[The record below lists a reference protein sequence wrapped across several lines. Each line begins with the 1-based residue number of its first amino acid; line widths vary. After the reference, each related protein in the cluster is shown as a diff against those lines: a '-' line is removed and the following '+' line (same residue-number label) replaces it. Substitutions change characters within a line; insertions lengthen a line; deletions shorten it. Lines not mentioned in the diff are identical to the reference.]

1 MMSQGGISVSP
12 TEWRSLYQN
21 RMPVAPLGIIALEG
35 SKELAMLIDRHL
47 TDQRNAYLVKHSK
60 HGLPDGFARES
71 FLINFECVRFM
82 NGEGKAV
89 IHETVRGHDIYILAD
104 VGNYSCKFKMFGMD
118 CPMSPDD
125 HFQDIKRVIAA
136 IGGRARRITVI
147 MPLLYS
153 GRQHKRQS
161 RESLDCAVALQE
173 LERLGV
179 DNIFTF
185 DAHDPRVQNAIPLT
199 GFNNL
204 YPNYQIIRA
213 LLENEKDL
221 VIDKSRMVVV
231 SPDEGA
237 MGRSIYYASML
248 GLSVNLFYKRR
259 DYSRVINGKNPIVQH
274 EFLGDDI
281 SGKDVLIIDDLIASG
296 ESILDIAR
304 ELKRRKANRIFIA
317 VTFALFTE
325 GLEKFHRAFEEGV
338 ITRVYDTNL
347 TYRTPELMMAPWF
360 VNVDMSE
367 FIAYLIDMLNYDQS
381 ISQLFDPSRKIR
393 ELLKKYQG

>member
-1 MMSQGGISVSP
+1 MSP
-12 TEWRSLYQN
+12 TEWKSLYLAKT
-21 RMPVAPLGIIALEG
+21 PVAPLGIIALEG
-35 SKELAMLIDRHL
+35 SKELATLIDQHL
-47 TDQRNAYLVKHSK
+47 TGQRGEFAIKHQK
-60 HGLPDGFARES
+60 GGLPDGFVRES
-71 FLINFECVRFM
+71 FLINFNCLRFM

-104 VGNYSCKFKMFGMD
+104 VGNYSCKYKMFGLD

-136 IGGRARRITVI
+136 IGGRARRITVL

-204 YPNYQIIRA
+204 FPTYQIIKA
-213 LLENEKDL
+213 LLTNEKDL
-221 VIDKSRMVVV
+221 AIDKSKMVVV

-248 GLSVNLFYKRR
+248 GLNVNLFYKQR
-259 DYSRVINGKNPIVQH
+259 DCSTIINGKNPIVRH
-274 EFLGDDI
+274 EFLGE
-281 SGKDVLIIDDLIASG
+281 SVAGKDILIVDDLIASG
-296 ESILDIAR
+296 ESILNIAR
-304 ELKRRKANRIFIA
+304 ELKQKKANRIYIA
-317 VTFALFTE
+317 VSFALFTE
-325 GLEKFHRAFEEGV
+325 GLANYNRAFEEGV

-347 TYRTPELMMAPWF
+347 TYRTPELMKAPWF

-381 ISQLFDPSRKIR
+381 ISTLFDPSRKIG

>member
-1 MMSQGGISVSP
+1 
-12 TEWRSLYQN
+12 
-21 RMPVAPLGIIALEG
+21 MPVAPLGILALEG
-35 SKELAMLIDRHL
+35 SKELATLIDRHL
-47 TDQRNAYLVKHSK
+47 TGQRGAYLAKHSR
-60 HGLPDGFARES
+60 HGLSDGFARES
-71 FLINFECVRFM
+71 FLINFDCFRFM

-204 YPNYQIIRA
+204 YPTYQIIRA
-213 LLENEKDL
+213 LLQNEKDL

-248 GLSVNLFYKRR
+248 GLNVNLFYKRR
-259 DYSRVINGKNPIVQH
+259 DHSRVVNGKNPIVQH

-304 ELKRRKANRIFIA
+304 ELKRRKANRIYIA

-325 GLEKFHRAFEEGV
+325 GLEKYHRAFEEGV

-347 TYRTPELMMAPWF
+347 TYRTPELMNAPWF

-381 ISQLFDPSRKIR
+381 ISPLFDPTRKIR

>member
-1 MMSQGGISVSP
+1 MSP
-12 TEWRSLYQN
+12 TEWRNLYQKKT
-21 RMPVAPLGIIALEG
+21 PFAPLGIIALEG
-35 SKELAMLIDRHL
+35 SKELANLIDRRL
-47 TDQRNAYLVKHSK
+47 TEQRGEYLAKHQASS
-60 HGLPDGFARES
+60 LPDGFARES
-71 FLINFECVRFM
+71 FLVDFNCFRFM

-89 IHETVRGHDIYILAD
+89 INETVRGHDIYILAD
-104 VGNYSCKFKMFGMD
+104 VGNYSCKFKMFGID
-118 CPMSPDD
+118 CTMSPDD

-147 MPLLYS
+147 MPMLYS

-204 YPNYQIIRA
+204 YPTYQIIRA

-221 VIDKSRMVVV
+221 VINKSRMVVV

-237 MGRSIYYASML
+237 ISRSIYYASML
-248 GLSVNLFYKRR
+248 GLNVNLFYKQR
-259 DYSRVINGKNPIVQH
+259 DYTTIVNGKNPIVKH
-274 EFLGDDI
+274 EFLGDNI
-281 SGKDVLIIDDLIASG
+281 EGMDVLIIDDLIASG

-304 ELKRRKANRIFIA
+304 ELKRRKANRIYIA
-317 VTFALFTE
+317 VTFTLFTE
-325 GLEKFHRAFEEGV
+325 GLENYNRAFEEGC
-338 ITRVYDTNL
+338 ITRVYGTNL
-347 TYRTPELMMAPWF
+347 TYRIPELRKAPWF

-367 FIAYLIDMLNYDQS
+367 FVAYLIDMLNYDQS
-381 ISQLFDPSRKIR
+381 ISPLFDPSRKIG
-393 ELLKKYQG
+393 ELLQKYQG

>member
-1 MMSQGGISVSP
+1 MSP
-12 TEWRSLYQN
+12 TEWRSLYQAKI
-21 RMPVAPLGIIALEG
+21 PFAPLGIIALDG
-35 SKELAMLIDRHL
+35 SKELATLIDRHL
-47 TDQRNAYLVKHSK
+47 TRQRGEFLSK
-60 HGLPDGFARES
+60 HQKKELPDGFIRES
-71 FLINFECVRFM
+71 FLINFNCFRFM

-89 IHETVRGHDIYILAD
+89 IHETVRGHDIFILAD
-104 VGNYSCKFKMFGMD
+104 VGNYSCKFKMFGIE

-147 MPLLYS
+147 MPMLYS

-185 DAHDPRVQNAIPLT
+185 DAHDVRVQNAIPLT

-204 YPNYQIIRA
+204 YPTYQIIKA
-213 LLENEKDL
+213 LLQNEKDI
-221 VIDKSRMVVV
+221 VIDKSKMVVV

-237 MGRSIYYASML
+237 MGRSIYYASIL
-248 GLSVNLFYKRR
+248 GLNVNLFYKQR
-259 DYSRVINGKNPIVQH
+259 DYSTIVDGKNPIVRH

-281 SGKDVLIIDDLIASG
+281 AGMDVLIIDDLIASG

-304 ELKRRKANRIFIA
+304 ELKRRKANRIYIA
-317 VTFALFTE
+317 VSFALFTE
-325 GLEKFHRAFEEGV
+325 GLEKFNRAFEEGI

-347 TYRTPELMMAPWF
+347 TYRTPELMKAPWF

-381 ISQLFDPSRKIR
+381 ISPLFDPSRKIG

>member
-1 MMSQGGISVSP
+1 MSP
-12 TEWRSLYQN
+12 TEWRSLYQTKT
-21 RMPVAPLGIIALEG
+21 PFAPLGIIALEG
-35 SKELAMLIDRHL
+35 SKELATLIDRHL
-47 TDQRNAYLVKHSK
+47 TRQRGEFLAKHQKSE
-60 HGLPDGFARES
+60 LPDGFIRES
-71 FLINFECVRFM
+71 FLVDFNCVRFM

-89 IHETVRGHDIYILAD
+89 INETVRGHDIYILAD

-185 DAHDPRVQNAIPLT
+185 DAHDARVQNAIPLT

-204 YPNYQIIRA
+204 YPTYQIIKA
-213 LLENEKDL
+213 LLQNEKDL
-221 VIDKSRMVVV
+221 VIDKSKMVVV

-237 MGRSIYYASML
+237 MGRSIYYASIL
-248 GLSVNLFYKRR
+248 GLNVNLFYKQR
-259 DYSRVINGKNPIVQH
+259 DYSTVVNGKNPIVRH
-274 EFLGDDI
+274 EFLGDNI
-281 SGKDVLIIDDLIASG
+281 AGMDVLIVDDLIASG

-317 VTFALFTE
+317 VSFALFTE
-325 GLEKFHRAFEEGV
+325 GLENYNRAYEEGI

-347 TYRTPELMMAPWF
+347 TYRTPELLKAPWF

-381 ISQLFDPSRKIR
+381 ISPLFDPSRKIG

>member
-1 MMSQGGISVSP
+1 MSP
-12 TEWRSLYQN
+12 TEWRSLYQAK
-21 RMPVAPLGIIALEG
+21 MPFAPLGIIALEG
-35 SKELAMLIDRHL
+35 SKELATLIDGHL
-47 TDQRNAYLVKHSK
+47 TRQRGEFLAKHQKSEI
-60 HGLPDGFARES
+60 PDGFIRES
-71 FLINFECVRFM
+71 FLINFNCVRFM

-89 IHETVRGHDIYILAD
+89 INETVRGHDIYILAD

-185 DAHDPRVQNAIPLT
+185 DAHDARVQNAIPLT

-204 YPNYQIIRA
+204 YPTYQIIKA
-213 LLENEKDL
+213 LLQNEKDL
-221 VIDKSRMVVV
+221 VIDKSKMVVV

-237 MGRSIYYASML
+237 MGRSIYYASIL
-248 GLSVNLFYKRR
+248 GLNVNLFYKQR
-259 DYSRVINGKNPIVQH
+259 DYSTVVNGKNPIVRH
-274 EFLGDDI
+274 EFLGDNI
-281 SGKDVLIIDDLIASG
+281 AGMDVLIVDDLIASG

-317 VTFALFTE
+317 VSFALFTE
-325 GLEKFHRAFEEGV
+325 GLENYNRAYEEGI

-347 TYRTPELMMAPWF
+347 TYRTPELLKAPWF

-381 ISQLFDPSRKIR
+381 ISPLFDPSRKIG

>member
-1 MMSQGGISVSP
+1 
-12 TEWRSLYQN
+12 
-21 RMPVAPLGIIALEG
+21 MPFAPLGIIALEG
-35 SKELAMLIDRHL
+35 SRELATLIDRQL
-47 TDQRNAYLVKHSK
+47 TGQRGEFLTKHQK
-60 HGLPDGFARES
+60 IGLPDGFIRES
-71 FLINFECVRFM
+71 FLVNFDCLRFM

-104 VGNYSCKFKMFGMD
+104 VGNYSCKFKMFGID

-147 MPLLYS
+147 MPMLYS

-204 YPNYQIIRA
+204 YPTYQIIKA
-213 LLENEKDL
+213 ILKNEKDL
-221 VIDKSRMVVV
+221 VINKSKMVVV

-237 MGRSIYYASML
+237 IGRSIYYASIL
-248 GLSVNLFYKRR
+248 GLNVNLFYKQR
-259 DYSRVINGKNPIVQH
+259 DYSTVVNGKNPIVQH

-281 SGKDVLIIDDLIASG
+281 AGMDVLIIDDLIASG

-304 ELKRRKANRIFIA
+304 ELKRRKANRIYIA
-317 VTFALFTE
+317 VSFALFTE
-325 GLEKFHRAFEEGV
+325 GLDKYNRAFEEGI

-347 TYRTPELMMAPWF
+347 TYRTPELMKAPWF

-381 ISQLFDPSRKIR
+381 ISPLFDPSRKIG

>member
-1 MMSQGGISVSP
+1 MSP
-12 TEWRSLYQN
+12 TEWKNLYLNKTQF
-21 RMPVAPLGIIALEG
+21 APLGIIALEG
-35 SKELAMLIDRHL
+35 CKELAGLIDRRL
-47 TDQRNAYLVKHSK
+47 SAQRREFSSK
-60 HGLPDGFARES
+60 HHKSKLPDGFDRES
-71 FLINFECVRFM
+71 FLINFNCYRFM

-204 YPNYQIIRA
+204 FPTYQIIRA
-213 LLENEKDL
+213 FLNHEKDL
-221 VIDKSRMVVV
+221 IIDKSKMVVV

-248 GLSVNLFYKRR
+248 GLNVNLFYKQR
-259 DYSRVINGKNPIVQH
+259 DYTTVVNGKNPIIKH

-281 SGKDVLIIDDLIASG
+281 AGMDVLIVDDLIASG

-325 GLEKFHRAFEEGV
+325 GLESYHRAFEEGI

-347 TYRTPELMMAPWF
+347 TYRTPELIKAPWF

-367 FIAYLIDMLNYDQS
+367 FIAYLIDMLNFDQS
-381 ISQLFDPSRKIR
+381 ISSLFDPSRKIG
-393 ELLKKYQG
+393 ELLKKYQK

>member
-1 MMSQGGISVSP
+1 MSP
-12 TEWRSLYQN
+12 TEWKNLYLN
-21 RMPVAPLGIIALEG
+21 KTPVAPLGIIALDG
-35 SKELAMLIDRHL
+35 CKELADLID
-47 TDQRNAYLVKHSK
+47 QRLSSQRREFNAKHHK
-60 HGLPDGFARES
+60 NKLPDGFERES
-71 FLINFECVRFM
+71 FLVDFNCFRFM

-104 VGNYSCKFKMFGMD
+104 VGNYNCKFKMFGIE

-147 MPLLYS
+147 MPMLYS

-204 YPNYQIIRA
+204 FPTYQIIRA
-213 LLENEKDL
+213 FLKNEQNL
-221 VIDKSRMVVV
+221 VIDKSKMLVV

-248 GLSVNLFYKRR
+248 GLNVNLFYKQR
-259 DYSRVINGKNPIVQH
+259 DYTTVINGKNPIIKH
-274 EFLGDDI
+274 EFLGDNI
-281 SGKDVLIIDDLIASG
+281 AGMDVLIIDDLIASG

-304 ELKRRKANRIFIA
+304 ELKRRKANRIYIA

-325 GLEKFHRAFEEGV
+325 GLESYNQAFEEGI

-347 TYRTPELMMAPWF
+347 TYRNPELLKTPWF

-381 ISQLFDPSRKIR
+381 ISPLFDPSRKIG
-393 ELLKKYQG
+393 ELLKNYQG

>member
-1 MMSQGGISVSP
+1 
-12 TEWRSLYQN
+12 
-21 RMPVAPLGIIALEG
+21 MPVAPLRIIALEG

>member
-1 MMSQGGISVSP
+1 MSP
-12 TEWRSLYQN
+12 TEWRSLYQKKT
-21 RMPVAPLGIIALEG
+21 PFAPMGIIALEG
-35 SKELAMLIDRHL
+35 SKELADLINRRL
-47 TDQRNAYLVKHSK
+47 TGQRGEYLAKHPK
-60 HGLPDGFARES
+60 GGLQDGFFRES
-71 FLINFECVRFM
+71 FLVDFNCFRFM

-104 VGNYSCKFKMFGMD
+104 VGNYSCKYRMFGLD
-118 CPMSPDD
+118 CRMSPDD

-147 MPLLYS
+147 MPMLYS

-204 YPNYQIIRA
+204 YPTYQIIRA

-221 VIDKSRMVVV
+221 IIDKSKMLVV

-237 MGRSIYYASML
+237 MSRSIYYASML
-248 GLSVNLFYKRR
+248 GLNVNLFYKQR
-259 DYSRVINGKNPIVQH
+259 DYTTIINGKNPIVKH
-274 EFLGDDI
+274 EFLGDKID
-281 SGKDVLIIDDLIASG
+281 GMDVLIIDDLIASG

-304 ELKRRKANRIFIA
+304 ELKRRKANRIYIA

-325 GLEKFHRAFEEGV
+325 GLEKFNQAFEEGV

-347 TYRTPELMMAPWF
+347 TYRTPELMKAPWF

-381 ISQLFDPSRKIR
+381 ISSLFDPSRKIG
-393 ELLKKYQG
+393 ELLKKYQE

>member
-1 MMSQGGISVSP
+1 MSP
-12 TEWRSLYQN
+12 TEWKNLYLNKTQF
-21 RMPVAPLGIIALEG
+21 APLGIIALEG
-35 SKELAMLIDRHL
+35 CKGLAGLIDRRL
-47 TDQRNAYLVKHSK
+47 STQRQEFSAKHPK
-60 HGLPDGFARES
+60 NKLPDGFDRES
-71 FLINFECVRFM
+71 FLIDFNCFRFM

-89 IHETVRGHDIYILAD
+89 IHETVRGHDIFILAD

-204 YPNYQIIRA
+204 FPTYQIIRA
-213 LLENEKDL
+213 FLKHEKNV
-221 VIDKSRMVVV
+221 VIDKSKMVVV

-248 GLSVNLFYKRR
+248 GLNVNLFYKQR
-259 DYSRVINGKNPIVQH
+259 DYTTIINGKNPIIKH
-274 EFLGDDI
+274 EFLGDNI
-281 SGKDVLIIDDLIASG
+281 AGMDVLIIDDLIASG
-296 ESILDIAR
+296 ESILDIAK

-325 GLEKFHRAFEEGV
+325 GLASYHQAFEEGI

-347 TYRTPELMMAPWF
+347 TYSNPELLKEPWY

-381 ISQLFDPSRKIR
+381 ISPLFDPSRKIG

>member
-1 MMSQGGISVSP
+1 MSP
-12 TEWRSLYQN
+12 TQWRTLYQSK
-21 RMPVAPLGIIALEG
+21 MPFAPLGIIALEG
-35 SKELAMLIDRHL
+35 SRELATLIDRQL
-47 TDQRNAYLVKHSK
+47 TGQRGEFLTKHQK
-60 HGLPDGFARES
+60 IGLPDGFIRES
-71 FLINFECVRFM
+71 FLVNFDCLRFM

-104 VGNYSCKFKMFGMD
+104 VGNYSCKFKMFGID

-147 MPLLYS
+147 MPMLYS

-204 YPNYQIIRA
+204 YPTYQIIKA
-213 LLENEKDL
+213 ILKNEKDL
-221 VIDKSRMVVV
+221 VINKSKMVVV

-237 MGRSIYYASML
+237 IGRSIYYASIL
-248 GLSVNLFYKRR
+248 GLNVNLFYKQR
-259 DYSRVINGKNPIVQH
+259 DYSTVVNGKNPIVQH

-281 SGKDVLIIDDLIASG
+281 AGMDVLIIDDLIASG

-304 ELKRRKANRIFIA
+304 ELKRRKANRIYIA
-317 VTFALFTE
+317 VSFALFTE
-325 GLEKFHRAFEEGV
+325 GLDKYNRAFEEGI

-347 TYRTPELMMAPWF
+347 TYRTPELMKAPWF

-381 ISQLFDPSRKIR
+381 ISPLFDPSRKIG

>member
-1 MMSQGGISVSP
+1 VSP
-12 TEWRSLYQN
+12 TQWRTLYQSK
-21 RMPVAPLGIIALEG
+21 MPFAPLGIIALEG
-35 SKELAMLIDRHL
+35 SRELATLIDRQL
-47 TDQRNAYLVKHSK
+47 TGQRGEFLTKHQK
-60 HGLPDGFARES
+60 IGLPDGFIRES
-71 FLINFECVRFM
+71 FLVNFDCLRFM

-104 VGNYSCKFKMFGMD
+104 VGNYSCKFKMFGID

-147 MPLLYS
+147 MPMLYS

-204 YPNYQIIRA
+204 YPTYQIIKA
-213 LLENEKDL
+213 ILKNEKDL
-221 VIDKSRMVVV
+221 VINKSKMVVV

-237 MGRSIYYASML
+237 IGRSIYYASIL
-248 GLSVNLFYKRR
+248 GLNVNLFYKQR
-259 DYSRVINGKNPIVQH
+259 DYSTVVNGKNPIVQH

-281 SGKDVLIIDDLIASG
+281 AGMDVLIIDDLIASG

-304 ELKRRKANRIFIA
+304 ELKRRKANRIYIA
-317 VTFALFTE
+317 VSFALFTE
-325 GLEKFHRAFEEGV
+325 GLDKYNRAFEEGI

-347 TYRTPELMMAPWF
+347 TYRTPELMKAPWF

-381 ISQLFDPSRKIR
+381 ISPLFDPSRKIG

>member
-1 MMSQGGISVSP
+1 MSP
-12 TEWRSLYQN
+12 TEWRSLYQAK
-21 RMPVAPLGIIALEG
+21 MPFAPLGIIALEG
-35 SKELAMLIDRHL
+35 SKELATLIDGHL
-47 TDQRNAYLVKHSK
+47 TRQRGEFLAKHQKSEI
-60 HGLPDGFARES
+60 PDGFIRES
-71 FLINFECVRFM
+71 FLINFNCIRFM

-89 IHETVRGHDIYILAD
+89 INETVRGHDIYILAD

-204 YPNYQIIRA
+204 YPTYQIIKA
-213 LLENEKDL
+213 LLQNEKDL
-221 VIDKSRMVVV
+221 VIDKSKMVVV

-237 MGRSIYYASML
+237 MGRSIYYASIL
-248 GLSVNLFYKRR
+248 GLNVNLFYKQR
-259 DYSRVINGKNPIVQH
+259 DYSTIVNGKNPIVRH
-274 EFLGDDI
+274 EFLGDNI
-281 SGKDVLIIDDLIASG
+281 EGMDVLIVDDLIASG

-317 VTFALFTE
+317 VSFALFTE
-325 GLEKFHRAFEEGV
+325 GLENYNRAYEEGI

-347 TYRTPELMMAPWF
+347 TYRTPELLKAPWF

-381 ISQLFDPSRKIR
+381 ISPLFDPSRKIG
-393 ELLKKYQG
+393 ELLKKYQR